1 MDTLRDTSPHAVLRQ
16 VTEAVRRKRLIQPG
30 GRVLVAVS
38 GGADSVC
45 LLALLHEMRERAL
58 LPGIDL
64 RIAHVNYGL
73 RGDESEEDE
82 VFVRE
87 LGSKL
92 GVPVDCE
99 RVRLMPKSGGTL
111 QSRARDARYAFFGR
125 VLREHGMT
133 AVATGHTADDQAE
146 TVLLWLMRGA
156 GTSGLTGIPVKR
168 TILAGARAPIGM
180 GSDAPVCTHPPP
192 VRQDAP
198 FSSGPRAGII
208 RPLLGVTRQQVLD
221 YLTFRGMPYRSD
233 SSNGTPRYRRNRIRQ
248 EILPALQSL
257 NPRIVEALA
266 RGADILAADAA
277 VLNGIERERWGVVAK
292 DASSGLVVLDGDR
305 LAAEP
310 LGLQRRLV
318 RRALAVVRQ
327 GQEGLTFR
335 HVSDI
340 LERVLAGA
348 PGAGLN
354 LPGGLRVARHGALI
368 VMDYGGSKGGARS
381 PLAELT
387 AGILLPVPGEV
398 RIGPGGRRLLAAEGR
413 GLSAGLPGDRS
424 MFTVDRDRCDGP
436 LSVRTW
442 RKGDWFCPLGMGG
455 HRKKL
460 QDFFVDR
467 KVSRT
472 LRGGIPLVVAPS
484 GIVWVAGYRGDERF
498 AAGPATAHPVMLS
511 IAPPVELEEDN

>member
-1 MDTLRDTSPHAVLRQ
+1 MGTLRATSLHAVLRQ
-16 VTEAVRRKRLIQPG
+16 VTETVRRKRLIQPDDP
-30 GRVLVAVS
+30 VLVAVS

-45 LLALLHEMRERAL
+45 LLTLLHEMRERVL
-58 LPGIDL
+58 LPGIEL

-82 VFVRE
+82 AFVRE

-125 VLREHGMT
+125 LLRERGMT

-168 TILAGARAPIGM
+168 AG
-180 GSDAPVCTHPPP
+180 
-192 VRQDAP
+192 
-198 FSSGPRAGII
+198 GII

-221 YLTFRGMPYRSD
+221 YLAFRGMPYRSD

-248 EILPALQSL
+248 EILPALRSL
-257 NPRIVEALA
+257 NPSIVEALA

-277 VLNGIERERWGVVAK
+277 LLDGIERERWGVVAK
-292 DASSGLVVLDGDR
+292 ETFSGLVVLDGDR
-305 LAAEP
+305 LAAES

-340 LERVLAGA
+340 LERVLAGT
-348 PGAGLN
+348 
-354 LPGGLRVARHGALI
+354 HG
-368 VMDYGGSKGGARS
+368 
-381 PLAELT
+381 
-387 AGILLPVPGEV
+387 
-398 RIGPGGRRLLAAEGR
+398 
-413 GLSAGLPGDRS
+413 
-424 MFTVDRDRCDGP
+424 
-436 LSVRTW
+436 
-442 RKGDWFCPLGMGG
+442 
-455 HRKKL
+455 
-460 QDFFVDR
+460 
-467 KVSRT
+467 
-472 LRGGIPLVVAPS
+472 
-484 GIVWVAGYRGDERF
+484 
-498 AAGPATAHPVMLS
+498 
-511 IAPPVELEEDN
+511 

>member
-16 VTEAVRRKRLIQPG
+16 VTEAVRRKRLIQPD

-45 LLALLHEMRERAL
+45 LLTLLHEMRERVL
-58 LPGIDL
+58 LPGIEL

-82 VFVRE
+82 AFVRE
-87 LGSKL
+87 LGANL

-125 VLREHGMT
+125 LLREHGMA

-156 GTSGLTGIPVKR
+156 GTGGLTGIPVKR
-168 TILAGARAPIGM
+168 AG
-180 GSDAPVCTHPPP
+180 
-192 VRQDAP
+192 
-198 FSSGPRAGII
+198 GII

-221 YLTFRGMPYRSD
+221 YLAFRRMPYRSD

-248 EILPALQSL
+248 EILPALRSL

-266 RGADILAADAA
+266 RGVDILAADAA
-277 VLNGIERERWGVVAK
+277 VLNEIERERWDVVAK

-310 LGLQRRLV
+310 LGMQRRLV
-318 RRALAVVRQ
+318 RRALAVVRH

-348 PGAGLN
+348 HGAGLN
-354 LPGGLRVARHGALI
+354 LPGGLRVERYRALI
-368 VMDYGGSKGGARS
+368 VMDYGGSKGGACS
-381 PLAELT
+381 LTELT
-387 AGILLPVPGEV
+387 AGVPLPVPGEV
-398 RIGPGGRRLLAAEGR
+398 RIGHGGRRLLAVEGWNPR
-413 GLSAGLPGDRS
+413 TGFSGDRVE
-424 MFTVDRDRCDGP
+424 FVVDRDRFDGP
-436 LSVRTW
+436 LSVRNW
-442 RKGDWFCPLGMGG
+442 RKGDWFCPHGMGG

-467 KVSRT
+467 KVSRKM
-472 LRGGIPLVVAPS
+472 RGGIPLVVAPS

-498 AAGPATAHPVMLS
+498 AAGVATAHPVTL
-511 IAPPVELEEDN
+511 AVVPPVEMEDAD

>member
-16 VTEAVRRKRLIQPG
+16 VTEAVRRKRLIQPD

-45 LLALLHEMRERAL
+45 LLTLLHEMRERVL
-58 LPGIDL
+58 LPGIEL

-82 VFVRE
+82 AFVRE
-87 LGSKL
+87 LGAKL

-125 VLREHGMT
+125 LLREHGMT

-168 TILAGARAPIGM
+168 AG
-180 GSDAPVCTHPPP
+180 
-192 VRQDAP
+192 
-198 FSSGPRAGII
+198 GII

-221 YLTFRGMPYRSD
+221 YLAFRGMSYRSD
-233 SSNGTPRYRRNRIRQ
+233 SSNGTLRYRRNRIRQ
-248 EILPALQSL
+248 EILPALRSL

-277 VLNGIERERWGVVAK
+277 VLNEIERERWGVVAK

-340 LERVLAGA
+340 LERVLAGTH
-348 PGAGLN
+348 GAGLN
-354 LPGGLRVARHGALI
+354 LPGGLRVERHGALI
-368 VMDYGGSKGGARS
+368 VMEYGGSKGGARS
-381 PLAELT
+381 LTELT
-387 AGILLPVPGEV
+387 AGIPLPVPGEV
-398 RIGPGGRRLLAAEGR
+398 RIGHGGRRLLAVEGW
-413 GLSAGLPGDRS
+413 GLPAGLPGDRAV
-424 MFTVDRDRCDGP
+424 FAVDRDRCDGP
-436 LSVRTW
+436 LSVRNW

-455 HRKKL
+455 HRRKL

-467 KVSRT
+467 KVGRT
-472 LRGGIPLVVAPS
+472 LRGRIPLVVAQS

-511 IAPPVELEEDN
+511 IAPPVEMEEDH

>member
-156 GTSGLTGIPVKR
+156 GTSGLAGIPVKR
-168 TILAGARAPIGM
+168 AG
-180 GSDAPVCTHPPP
+180 
-192 VRQDAP
+192 
-198 FSSGPRAGII
+198 GII

-221 YLTFRGMPYRSD
+221 YLAFRGMPYRSD
-233 SSNGTPRYRRNRIRQ
+233 SSNGTARYRRNRIRQ
-248 EILPALQSL
+248 EILPALRSL

-277 VLNGIERERWGVVAK
+277 VLNEIERERWGVVAK

-348 PGAGLN
+348 HGAGLN

-381 PLAELT
+381 LTELT

-398 RIGPGGRRLLAAEGR
+398 RIGPGGRRVLAAEGR

-424 MFTVDRDRCDGP
+424 VFTVDRDRCDGP

-467 KVSRT
+467 KVGRT
-472 LRGGIPLVVAPS
+472 LRGAIPLVVAPS

-498 AAGPATAHPVMLS
+498 AAGPATTHPVMLS
-511 IAPPVELEEDN
+511 IAPPVETEEDN

>member
-1 MDTLRDTSPHAVLRQ
+1 MDTLRDTSFHAVLRQ
-16 VTEAVRRKRLIQPG
+16 VTEAVRRKRLIQPD

-45 LLALLHEMRERAL
+45 LLTLLHEMRERVL
-58 LPGIDL
+58 LPGIEL

-82 VFVRE
+82 AFVRA

-99 RVRLMPKSGGTL
+99 RVRLLPKSGGTL

-125 VLREHGMT
+125 LLREHGMA

-168 TILAGARAPIGM
+168 AG
-180 GSDAPVCTHPPP
+180 D
-192 VRQDAP
+192 
-198 FSSGPRAGII
+198 II

-221 YLTFRGMPYRSD
+221 YLAFREMPYRSD
-233 SSNGTPRYRRNRIRQ
+233 SSNGAPRYRRNRIRQ
-248 EILPALQSL
+248 EILPALRSL
-257 NPRIVEALA
+257 NPSIVEALA

-277 VLNGIERERWGVVAK
+277 VLNEIERERWGVVAK

-340 LERVLAGA
+340 LERVLAGTH
-348 PGAGLN
+348 GAGLN
-354 LPGGLRVARHGALI
+354 LPGGLRVERHCALI
-368 VMDYGGSKGGARS
+368 VMEYGGSKGGARS
-381 PLAELT
+381 LTELT
-387 AGILLPVPGEV
+387 AGIPLPVPGEV
-398 RIGPGGRRLLAAEGR
+398 RIGHGGRRLLAVEGW
-413 GLSAGLPGDRS
+413 GLPAGLPSDRAV
-424 MFTVDRDRCDGP
+424 FAVDRDRFDGP
-436 LSVRTW
+436 LSVRNW

-467 KVSRT
+467 KVVRT
-472 LRGGIPLVVAPS
+472 LRGRIPLVVAQS
-484 GIVWVAGYRGDERF
+484 GIMWVAGYRGDERF

-511 IAPPVELEEDN
+511 IAPPVEMEEDN

>member
-1 MDTLRDTSPHAVLRQ
+1 
-16 VTEAVRRKRLIQPG
+16 
-30 GRVLVAVS
+30 
-38 GGADSVC
+38 
-45 LLALLHEMRERAL
+45 
-58 LPGIDL
+58 
-64 RIAHVNYGL
+64 
-73 RGDESEEDE
+73 
-82 VFVRE
+82 
-87 LGSKL
+87 
-92 GVPVDCE
+92 
-99 RVRLMPKSGGTL
+99 
-111 QSRARDARYAFFGR
+111 
-125 VLREHGMT
+125 GMT

-168 TILAGARAPIGM
+168 AG
-180 GSDAPVCTHPPP
+180 
-192 VRQDAP
+192 
-198 FSSGPRAGII
+198 GII

-221 YLTFRGMPYRSD
+221 YLAFRGVPYRSD

-248 EILPALQSL
+248 EILPALRSL

-277 VLNGIERERWGVVAK
+277 VLNEIERERWGVVAK

-340 LERVLAGA
+340 LERVLAGTH
-348 PGAGLN
+348 GAGLN
-354 LPGGLRVARHGALI
+354 LPGGLRVERHGALI
-368 VMDYGGSKGGARS
+368 VMEYGGSKGGARS
-381 PLAELT
+381 LTELT
-387 AGILLPVPGEV
+387 AGIPLPVPGEV
-398 RIGPGGRRLLAAEGR
+398 RIGHGGRRLLAVEGW
-413 GLSAGLPGDRS
+413 GLPAGLPGDRAV
-424 MFTVDRDRCDGP
+424 FAVDRDRCDGP
-436 LSVRTW
+436 LSVRNW

-455 HRKKL
+455 HRRKL

-467 KVSRT
+467 KVGRT
-472 LRGGIPLVVAPS
+472 LRGRIPLVVAQS

-511 IAPPVELEEDN
+511 IAPPVEMEEDH